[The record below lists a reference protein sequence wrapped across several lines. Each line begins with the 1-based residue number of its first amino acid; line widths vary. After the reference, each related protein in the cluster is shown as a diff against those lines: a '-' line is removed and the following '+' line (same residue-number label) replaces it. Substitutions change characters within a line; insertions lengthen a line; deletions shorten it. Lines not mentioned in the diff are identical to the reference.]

1 MPQPAALP
9 FKLRAL
15 RLSFRALRALSQ
27 DLALRR
33 AERLFCTPKRH
44 VPPVVEREMARRGRS
59 FELRATGLR
68 VRGYAWGE
76 GPRVV
81 LLHGWEGR
89 GTQLH
94 AFVQPLVEAGFS
106 VLALDAPAHGRSEGR
121 TSGPVDFARALE
133 ALNQEAGPLH
143 AVVAHSLGS
152 VATTFAMTEGLRLS
166 RVVLISPPA
175 TPSRFYTGLLGVLG
189 FPEAEFQS
197 ALDAFAAR
205 IGFAWERVDMKRLA
219 ADMRIPMLLIHDR
232 GDRET
237 PFEDGAAVAHAWP
250 GAELMDTVGLGHRR
264 ILKDSAVVART
275 VAFLRIGAPAEIPE
289 GSLQEFGPRSLEQHL
304 FQRELRLA

>member
-1 MPQPAALP
+1 MSERPALP

-15 RLSFRALRALSQ
+15 RLGFRALRALSR
-27 DLALRR
+27 DLAFRR
-33 AERLFCTPKRH
+33 AERLFCTPRRH
-44 VPPVVEREMARRGRS
+44 PVPAAEQAVARTGRS
-59 FELRATGLR
+59 FELLSGGLK

-89 GTQLH
+89 GSQLH
-94 AFVQPLVEAGFS
+94 AFVGPLVEAGFS
-106 VLALDAPAHGRSEGR
+106 VLALDAPGHGRSAGH

-133 ALNQEAGPLH
+133 SLAREAGPLH

-152 VATTFAMTEGLRLS
+152 VATTFAIGEGLRLS

-175 TPSRFYTGLLGVLG
+175 TPSRFYTGLLEMLG
-189 FPEAEFQS
+189 FPGNAFQP

-205 IGFAWERVDMKRLA
+205 IGFAWERVDLKTLA
-219 ADMRIPMLLIHDR
+219 TRMRVPMLLIHDR

-237 PFEDGAAVAHAWP
+237 PYEEGAIVARAWP
-250 GAELMDTVGLGHRR
+250 GAELVSTEGLGHRR
-264 ILKDSAVVART
+264 ILKDEAVVAKT
-275 VAFLRIGAPAEIPE
+275 VAFLRTGAPSEVPA
-289 GSLQEFGPRSLEQHL
+289 GRLQDFGPRSLEQHL
-304 FQRELRLA
+304 FQRDLRFA